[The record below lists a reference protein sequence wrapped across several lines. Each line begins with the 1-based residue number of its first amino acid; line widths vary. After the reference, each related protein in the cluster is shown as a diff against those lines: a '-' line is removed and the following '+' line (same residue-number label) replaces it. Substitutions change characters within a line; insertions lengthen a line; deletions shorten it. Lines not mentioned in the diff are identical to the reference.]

1 MGRNAKD
8 FSRYDVKNIAL
19 EYASSEDEVS
29 ASYFCE
35 TYNITEGVFY
45 SIIKRAV
52 VESIVN
58 EETAHVIAKKASR
71 NSAARG
77 GEGGRIRSVYKHE
90 RLMRERK
97 KFEFTIKEKIWYATQ
112 YAKSPSYVDVKTFIV
127 QHSMTRELFDRTVRS
142 AIVDGHVSDIVARE
156 LFGKAL
162 QHNKEERVRP
172 FFDGL
177 FAERQTNMKAKKEH
191 ERQIRVKSRERSKE
205 RKEKQLME
213 DDEEMARQKHQEFI
227 QLGIQD
233 FGIPDE
239 MEEQLDS
246 LNMKNLEVEDV
257 EPLCYETFD
266 EDEDASENV
275 LGEQLSFLE

>member
-8 FSRYDVKNIAL
+8 FSRCDVKNIAL

-52 VESIVN
+52 VESVVDD
-58 EETAHVIAKKASR
+58 ETAHIIAKKASR
-71 NSAARG
+71 NSASRG

-90 RLMRERK
+90 RLMSMRK

-112 YAKSPSYVDVKTFIV
+112 YAKSPSYVDAKTFMV
-127 QHSMTRELFDRTVRS
+127 QHSMTRALFDRTIRS
-142 AIVDGHVSDIVARE
+142 AIVDGYVDDTVACE
-156 LFGKAL
+156 LRGKAL
-162 QHNKEERVRP
+162 QHNKRERVES
-172 FFDGL
+172 FFEAL
-177 FAERQTNMKAKKEH
+177 FAERKANMKAKKEH
-191 ERQIRVKSRERSKE
+191 EQQIRAKSRERSKE
-205 RKEKQLME
+205 KKEKQLLE
-213 DDEEMARQKHQEFI
+213 DTEELERQKHQEFI
-227 QLGIQD
+227 QHGIQD

-239 MEEQLDS
+239 MKEQLDS
-246 LNMKNLEVEDV
+246 LSLSAFELEEDV
-257 EPLCYETFD
+257 EPPCDEKFE

-275 LGEQLSFLE
+275 